1 MNIQHLNQQKNKKD
15 SQMRKR
21 FEAQFILGQLPIEE
35 TRIPLKKR
43 NDSIVPFVA
52 ALKQLYITPEWNEKI
67 FTILEQKI
75 LSGKKQTGRYGM
87 NLWQVFVLAQFRLAI
102 NCSYDR
108 LHHMANNDKM
118 LRQLM
123 GVETDYGF
131 EDYEFEYQN
140 ILDNVGLLDDQT
152 VRELNEVIVSF
163 GHETFKKKETE
174 ALQLKTDSFVVE
186 SNVHFPT
193 DYTVLWDCARKCLDI
208 VAIFLKKYPKI
219 EGWRKLNN
227 WYVETKRMMRKLGA
241 TNRSGGKDKENRVV
255 KSANQYVEKAKLL
268 SSKISKSIKDFP
280 LQEYSDLVQIT
291 ELERFLGLLDKHID
305 LVERRLIKHEVIP
318 HAEKMFSIFE
328 QYTEWITKG
337 KLHPN
342 VELGKKLAITTD
354 QFHLIVDY
362 RIMENESDSE
372 IVLQLAIDMLEI
384 HRIMSWS
391 FDKGFWHKDN
401 KELLKEEISMAVMP
415 KKGKWNQEERLEE
428 TAKVFVR
435 LRNKHSAIESNI
447 NELEHC
453 GLNRCPDRGPEHFKR
468 YIGLAVIAYN
478 LKRIGRKLLETAR
491 TEQSFKQAA

>member
-1 MNIQHLNQQKNKKD
+1 
-15 SQMRKR
+15 MRKR
-21 FEAQFILGQLPIEE
+21 FEQQIIIGQLPIEE
-35 TRIPLKKR
+35 TPLPKKSR
-43 NDSIVPFVA
+43 DSFAALVA
-52 ALKQLYITPEWNEKI
+52 ALKTLYITPEYNERI
-67 FTILEQKI
+67 FLILEQKI
-75 LSGKKQTGRYGM
+75 LADKKKTGRYGM
-87 NLWQVFVLAQFRLAI
+87 NLWQIFVLAQTRMCL

-108 LHHMANNDKM
+108 LHMMANHDKL

-131 EDYEFEYQN
+131 ADYEFEYQN
-140 ILDNVGLLDDQT
+140 ILDNVGLLDDKT
-152 VRELNEVIVSF
+152 VRDLNEVIVSF
-163 GHETFKKKETE
+163 GHQVYKKKVEE
-174 ALQLKTDSFVVE
+174 ALVLKTDSFVVE

-193 DYTVLWDCARKCLDI
+193 DYNLLWDCARKCLDN
-208 VAIFLKKYPKI
+208 VSKFLKKYPEIK
-219 EGWRKLNN
+219 GWRKINN
-227 WYVETKRMMRKLGA
+227 WYFETKRLMRKLGA
-241 TNRSGGKDKENRVV
+241 ANRSGGKDKENRVV
-255 KSANQYVEKAKLL
+255 KSAIPYVEKAKLL
-268 SSKISKSIKDFP
+268 SSKISKSLEDFP
-280 LQEYSDLVQIT
+280 FQDNSDIAQIT
-291 ELERFLGLLDKHID
+291 ELEKFSGLLNIHID

-337 KLHPN
+337 KIRPS

-372 IVLQLAIDMLEI
+372 IVLQLAIDMLKMY
-384 HRIMSWS
+384 RIMSWS

-401 KELLKEEISMAVMP
+401 KELLKDEIPMVVMP
-415 KKGKWNQEERLEE
+415 KKGKCNQEERLEE

-453 GLNRCPDRGPEHFKR
+453 GLNRCPDRGYHHFKR
-468 YIGLAVIAYN
+468 YIGLAICAYN

-491 TEQSFKQAA
+491 EEQVLKQAA